1 MINKYEAFGL
11 LNEFFSSAPRNVF
24 FEGWGGCT
32 QVTKMYGL
40 PIRMEDM

>member
-11 LNEFFSSAPRNVF
+11 LNEFISSAPPNVF
-24 FEGWGGCT
+24 FEGRGGCT

-40 PIRMEDM
+40 LIRMEVM

>member
-11 LNEFFSSAPRNVF
+11 LNVF